1 MRVHAM
7 QGDTLD
13 LLCYR
18 HLGATAGVV
27 EKALELNTGIAD
39 LGTVL
44 PHGTADE
51 PQKALEPSGAQ
62 TRIQGPKLLPETI
75 SPATTA
81 KRSPAVAVKVQTSM
95 SPMGMSPA

>member
-27 EKALELNTGIAD
+27 EKPLELNTGIAD

-44 PHGTADE
+44 PHGTAVVLPD
-51 PQKALEPSGAQ
+51 LSTAQ
-62 TRIQGPKLLPETI
+62 T
-75 SPATTA
+75 PATRA
-81 KRSPAVAVKVQTSM
+81 LVQLWD
-95 SPMGMSPA
+95 